1 MKQFS
6 TKDKQGIML
15 IAAVVVLLGS
25 IFAYKMHLTSRPKP
39 DAQNCVDP
47 VVRKSAFVLDQSDSI
62 PEQTSVE
69 IMRRLREAIDKDVQ
83 ENELVTIF
91 QVTDKSRTELRPIF
105 SKCKPKR
112 DGNELTENIRMIQ
125 KKFKSE
131 FVEPLDEALSN
142 PPPKSSSSPIGEI
155 LIDLSLTG
163 FLSGEKNRLFVFSD
177 LMQNS
182 NNTSLYDCQSAGQAI
197 AEFRAKRAGAVERP
211 TFRNTAVSLNFIP
224 REGIEKSALA
234 CRNGF
239 WNWFFGDTEGPN
251 ASLTPTYLPGG
262 ASMK

>member
-6 TKDKQGIML
+6 NKDKQGMML
-15 IAAVVVLLGS
+15 IAAVVVLLVL
-25 IFAYKMHLTSRPKP
+25 IVAYNMHLTSRPKP
-39 DAQNCVDP
+39 DARSCIAP
-47 VVRKSAFVLDQSDSI
+47 VVRKSVFVLDQSDSI

-69 IMRRLREAIDKDVQ
+69 IMRRIREAIDKDVQ

-91 QVTDKSRTELRPIF
+91 QVTDEARTALRPIF
-105 SKCKPKR
+105 NKCKPKR
-112 DGNELTENIRMIQ
+112 DGNELTENARMIQ
-125 KKFKSE
+125 KKFQSE
-131 FVEPLDEALSN
+131 FIEPLDEALSN
-142 PPPKSSSSPIGEI
+142 PPPKSSTSPIGEI

-163 FLSGEKNRLFVFSD
+163 FLSGENNRLFVFSD

-182 NNTSLYDCQSAGQAI
+182 NNSSLYACQSADQAI
-197 AEFRAKRAGAVERP
+197 AQFRAKRTGAVERP

-224 REGIEKSALA
+224 REGITQTALA

-251 ASLTPTYLPGG
+251 ASVTPNYLPGG
-262 ASMK
+262 AMMK